1 MRSVECRQ
9 HIDIVNDL
17 RKKQWRLWTQG
28 ESREV
33 VAKRFKI
40 GETTLYE
47 WQVRKKETGDF
58 ASKKPGS
65 VGYNHKITDWNA
77 FAEFAKKHD
86 SIGNS

>member
-1 MRSVECRQ
+1 MVTLKFCSQSLEE
-9 HIDIVNDL
+9 
-17 RKKQWRLWTQG
+17 G
-28 ESREV
+28 ESRSV

-65 VGYNHKITDWNA
+65 VG
-77 FAEFAKKHD
+77 
-86 SIGNS
+86 